1 MLSAQKIKSKDLSLV
16 SGKFI
21 HFKNNSAKI
30 EVRLWNRSKDT
41 LKYLS
46 MSCSWQEFYLTNHK
60 DVNIR
65 VDECDK
71 NVPRIL
77 TLKPNE
83 SRTVEIEIVATKDIL
98 DEFKVGI
105 HIVQTKEP
113 VIPND
118 DYVLKH
124 SQVIWCS
131 SIYSKK

>member
-1 MLSAQKIKSKDLSLV
+1 MVSAQKVKAEDLNLISEKS
-16 SGKFI
+16 I

-30 EVRLWNRSKDT
+30 ELRLWNRSKDT

-46 MSCSWQEFYLTNHK
+46 MSCSWQEFYLTNRK

-65 VDECDK
+65 VNECDK
-71 NVPRIL
+71 NVPKVL

-83 SRTVEIEIVATKDIL
+83 SKTVELEIVATKYIP
-98 DEFKVGI
+98 DEFKVGLRI
-105 HIVQTKEP
+105 LQTKEP
-113 VIPND
+113 VIPSD
-118 DYVLKH
+118 DYILKH